1 MINTRLFGSP
11 IDPKVREEL
20 DYRQGNTLENTS
32 EVAPGDSINNSQRKE
47 FRIDD
52 KTPFVRMWAGVK
64 IIEPA
69 SLVLLMML

>member
-47 FRIDD
+47 FRI
-52 KTPFVRMWAGVK
+52 F
-64 IIEPA
+64 
-69 SLVLLMML
+69 LVALR